1 LKPVLDQGC
10 TSHGLRVSNSK
21 GVGRQ
26 HWMDLIAPS
35 LGVRQRSL
43 LPDSVHLPLPI
54 GNVKA
59 DTSSRQVQPTE
70 FARLSGVASSFLGPD
85 WVSTVAG
92 WQELG
97 IDGET
102 RCEDHLSEVLLYRVL
117 CGGGTSHLIVDQSS
131 KRQFSNSLS
140 SILLFLALR
149 SYKGRSA
156 FLGVRLPWHRKIQAA
171 GAQLGV
177 AMIVIVTVTK
187 LVGAKDC
194 IP

>member
-1 LKPVLDQGC
+1 
-10 TSHGLRVSNSK
+10 
-21 GVGRQ
+21 
-26 HWMDLIAPS
+26 MDLIAPS

-117 CGGGTSHLIVDQSS
+117 CGGGTSHLIVNQSS

-140 SILLFLALR
+140 SILLFLAFR

-156 FLGVRLPWHRKIQAA
+156 FFGVRLPWHRKIQAA